1 MNVDRNYLLSNE
13 VAQMLDV
20 SPATVRSW
28 IAKGWLKATKLSKF
42 TRNYR
47 IDRADLNE
55 FLEDVM

>member
-1 MNVDRNYLLSNE
+1 MNNDRVYMFSNE
-13 VAQMLDV
+13 VAEMLDV

-28 IAKGWLKATKLSKF
+28 IAKKWLKASKLSKF

-55 FLEDVM
+55 FLEAVK